1 VKLSFA
7 IATETDAGAIARLRN
22 AAAGRLTRD
31 FGPGHWS
38 GETSEAGVLQ
48 VLKNSRTYVA
58 RTRSAIVGTLRLAT
72 RKPWAIDPRYF
83 AQVKKPL
90 YLVDMAVAP
99 GHQRKGVGRL
109 LLAHALDA
117 ARAWAAEA
125 IRLDAY
131 DAAAGAGPF
140 YAKCGYRE
148 VGRVNY
154 RGTPLIYYELLL

>member
-1 VKLSFA
+1 MNLSFA
-7 IATETDAGAIARLRN
+7 IATESDVGAIARLRN
-22 AAAGRLTRD
+22 AAAERLTRD

-38 GETSEAGVLQ
+38 GQTSEVGVRQ
-48 VLKNSRTYVA
+48 MLKNSRTYVV
-58 RTRSAIVGTLRLAT
+58 RNRSAIVGTLRLAT

-99 GHQRKGVGRL
+99 GHQRKGVGRQL
-109 LLAHALDA
+109 LEHALQA
-117 ARAWAAEA
+117 ARAWTAEA

-131 DAAAGAGPF
+131 DAEAGAGPF
-140 YAKCGYRE
+140 YAKCGYHE
-148 VGRVNY
+148 VGRVSY